1 MELSI
6 PYEFTSYSGHRF
18 VLGNSDAAA
27 ADIDYIGHLDPEA
40 GITGL
45 LDGADVRPGATA
57 PLTQANGVRLG
68 RGLLG
73 GRSGTVQGKLNPNVT
88 VAVRELLEEKARV
101 ALYDALRSDLRM
113 AWTPSAPGSIRRML
127 RVRNVGRPDF
137 RGRQP
142 KTFLF
147 TLASADYHVLSVAP
161 ASVVVELAGGVGPVF
176 GQMTNLGS
184 AWTWPRH
191 ELVGPIT
198 GPIAVYGPVPGELFV
213 LDLSIAAGKR
223 VLVWPQRA
231 AVVEETIG
239 DPSSR
244 INRYGALAFETS
256 VLWRL
261 PPGGPHPVA
270 IGVAA
275 SGAGARLTTTWHHAW
290 P

>member
-27 ADIDYIGHLDPEA
+27 ADVDYIGHLDPEA

-57 PLTQANGVRLG
+57 PLTQASGVRLG

-73 GRSGTVQGKLNPNVT
+73 GRSGTVQGKLDPNVA
-88 VAVRELLEEKARV
+88 VAVRELYEDKARV
-101 ALYDALRSDLRM
+101 ALYDSLRSDMRM

-137 RGRQP
+137 RGRHP

-147 TLASADYHVLSVAP
+147 TLASADFHVLSVAP
-161 ASVVVELAGGVGPVF
+161 ASVVLALAGGTGPVI
-176 GQMTNLGS
+176 GQMTNLGT

-191 ELVGPIT
+191 ELVGPMT
-198 GPIAVYGPVPGELFV
+198 GPIAIRGPVTGEAIV
-213 LDLSIAAGKR
+213 LELDILAGER
-223 VLVWPQRA
+223 VLVWPQRSA
-231 AVVEETIG
+231 IVKETIG
-239 DPSSR
+239 DPASR
-244 INRYGALAFETS
+244 VNRYGALDFDAS

-261 PPGGPHPVA
+261 PPGGPHAVMVEA
-270 IGVAA
+270 TA
-275 SGAGARLTTTWHHAW
+275 SGAAAKLTTTWQHAW